1 MEWIDRQGCVAMRA
15 CVRTFGRV
23 RVSMCG
29 RASARSR
36 ISQRN
41 ASPLLLLHAC
51 VCVCVN
57 RSFCLSVNGRR
68 IQCLPPARYTVALMD
83 RMLNRCVFL
92 CTRVRVC
99 VWDGERMCWAL
110 LAADLEELQLH
121 WKGLMLLGF
130 LSCVCVICMC
140 TFEELRMIVHEG
152 TFAPVSRNPCCV
164 SLWSVFSLMWC

>member
-1 MEWIDRQGCVAMRA
+1 MR
-15 CVRTFGRV
+15 
-23 RVSMCG
+23 
-29 RASARSR
+29 
-36 ISQRN
+36 
-41 ASPLLLLHAC
+41 
-51 VCVCVN
+51 VCVN

-110 LAADLEELQLH
+110 LAADLEEFQLH

-152 TFAPVSRNPCCV
+152 TFALVSRNPCCV
-164 SLWSVFSLMWC
+164 SLWSVFSLMWCWSCTVSVWVFLWDVQWSYHVLAFIRPVLG